1 MPTIAEKRAAFH
13 ALHKSGCFVIPNP
26 WDMPSARWLQAMGFK
41 ALASTSAGFAWSK
54 GLPDNGITR
63 DMVLEHL
70 AELVSATDLPIN
82 ADFEGGFAH
91 DPAGVAESV
100 SLACDTGVAGL
111 SIEDSTKQKDKP
123 VYDFDDAVA
132 RIKAARAAIDRKGGD
147 TLLVGRAEGFIAG
160 KPDLDDVIA
169 RLKAYSNA
177 GADCLFAPGLSKPE
191 QIKAVVDAVA
201 PKPFNL
207 LIGTPIG
214 LTVKDAEALGVR
226 RISVGGALSR
236 GIWGAFLRATKQILE
251 EGRFDALGEGAPGM
265 EINKF
270 FYKDSKSRSGA

>member
-1 MPTIAEKRAAFH
+1 M
-13 ALHKSGCFVIPNP
+13 
-26 WDMPSARWLQAMGFK
+26 
-41 ALASTSAGFAWSK
+41 
-54 GLPDNGITR
+54 
-63 DMVLEHL
+63 
-70 AELVSATDLPIN
+70 
-82 ADFEGGFAH
+82 
-91 DPAGVAESV
+91 
-100 SLACDTGVAGL
+100 SLACDTGIAGL

-123 VYDFDDAVA
+123 VYDLDDAVA

-169 RLKAYSNA
+169 RLKAYANA

-191 QIKAVVDAVA
+191 QIRAVVDAVA

-226 RISVGGALSR
+226 RISVGGALAR
-236 GIWGAFLRATKQILE
+236 GIWGAFLRMTKQIVE

-270 FYKDSKSRSGA
+270 FYKDAQARRNA